1 VFFLGWVKHS
11 SMLIRYAERIN
22 IFLRFFLKKNRK
34 KNLFAIS
41 LRFFLFTLTLVNAQT
56 LRRTYKYLFAFFFKK
71 KTEERI
77 SLRSLCVFFSLR

>member
-1 VFFLGWVKHS
+1 MFFLGWVKHS

-22 IFLRFFLKKNRK
+22 IFLRFFLKKNRR

-56 LRRTYKYLFAFFFKK
+56 LRGQ
-71 KTEERI
+71 TEGLVAEEWADGWAACEGR
-77 SLRSLCVFFSLR
+77 V